1 MQCSILNFSS
11 ARDDT
16 TDFLWQTAPSDDDYA
31 DCRGMVTLG
40 RQTDRSGL
48 LFFGRMPHQ
57 MMTGK
62 WWAERGCQGAE
73 GCDEATKDQKSD
85 FAKA

>member
-40 RQTDRSGL
+40 RQTESSGL
-48 LFFGRMPHQ
+48 VFFGRMESGEQ
-57 MMTGK
+57 I
-62 WWAERGCQGAE
+62 GCQGAE
-73 GCDEATKDQKSD
+73 GCDEATKDQ
-85 FAKA
+85 